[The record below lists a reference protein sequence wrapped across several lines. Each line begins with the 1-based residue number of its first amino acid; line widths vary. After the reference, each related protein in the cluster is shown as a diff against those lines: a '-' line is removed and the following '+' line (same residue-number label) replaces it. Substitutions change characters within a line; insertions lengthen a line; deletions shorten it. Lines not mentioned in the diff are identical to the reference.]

1 MKVTEHN
8 MDDCDLNADEIEDI
22 IRLVKKEIKNYH
34 DDVETQM
41 FYAKM
46 LGKLCGMKHM
56 VDT

>member
-8 MDDCDLNADEIEDI
+8 MDDCDLNAEEIDDI
-22 IRLVKKEIKNYH
+22 IRLIKREIRHYQDNLK
-34 DDVETQM
+34 TQL

-46 LGKLCGMKHM
+46 LGKLLGMKHT